1 MCPGTFISLIFIRD
15 LGMALYLGGG
25 WGDKSKHKGIV
36 YSKKKVIRLI
46 IGIKNMNPAD
56 RNLRKLEFLQ

>member
-15 LGMALYLGGG
+15 LGMGLYLGGRV
-25 WGDKSKHKGIV
+25 DKLSIKALCT
-36 YSKKKVIRLI
+36 KKKVIRLI
-46 IGIKNMNPAD
+46 TGIKNMNPAD

>member
-15 LGMALYLGGG
+15 LGMALYLGGEG
-25 WGDKSKHKGIV
+25 TKVSIKALCIKE
-36 YSKKKVIRLI
+36 KVIRLI
-46 IGIKNMNPAD
+46 TGIKNMNPAD

>member
-15 LGMALYLGGG
+15 LGMALYLGGEG
-25 WGDKSKHKGIV
+25 TKVSIKALCIQ
-36 YSKKKVIRLI
+36 KKVIRLI
-46 IGIKNMNPAD
+46 TGIKNINPAD